1 MTIKKAVVIG
11 GSNGIGLAVSR
22 NLIDRGYSVKILGIH
37 EPDRSVIGETECEY
51 VYCDLRYPNE
61 EYLNTLAHDKDINAL
76 FISSGIGRFSDFQ
89 YFHTAEI
96 EKTFLIDTVSPIK
109 IIRQFYDRIL
119 NSEKKFYC
127 GVMGSITG
135 LITTP
140 SGALYSAAKAGI
152 CRFIESV
159 NIELEANGSKNRI
172 LCVAPGFI
180 DGTKFYG
187 SSSND
192 LTKTSPIAQE
202 IIEHLLNHD
211 TLYIP
216 FYNETY
222 KNVIERYQKDPHEFG
237 LSSYEYKKNSGRI
250 KNESKIVIGY
260 MSGTF
265 DLFHIGHLNL
275 IRRAKE
281 QCDYLVVGVHASGA
295 RKGKETFI
303 PLEERKTMVE
313 SCRYVDKVIDAP
325 AEDSDAWP
333 EWHYKKLFV
342 GSDYKGSERFNR
354 YEEIFAGTDV
364 EIVYFPYTKNTSS
377 TQIRNAINAIINS

>member
-1 MTIKKAVVIG
+1 
-11 GSNGIGLAVSR
+11 
-22 NLIDRGYSVKILGIH
+22 
-37 EPDRSVIGETECEY
+37 
-51 VYCDLRYPNE
+51 
-61 EYLNTLAHDKDINAL
+61 
-76 FISSGIGRFSDFQ
+76 
-89 YFHTAEI
+89 
-96 EKTFLIDTVSPIK
+96 
-109 IIRQFYDRIL
+109 
-119 NSEKKFYC
+119 
-127 GVMGSITG
+127 MGSITG

-159 NIELEANGSKNRI
+159 NIELEAYGSKNRI

-180 DGTKFYG
+180 DGTKFYDQ
-187 SSSND
+187 SAAND
-192 LTKTSPIAQE
+192 LTKTSSIAEE
-202 IIEHLLNHD
+202 IIGHLKNHD

-222 KNVIERYQKDPHEFG
+222 KNVIERYHKDPHEFG
-237 LSSYEYKKNSGRI
+237 LSSYEYKKNTGRI
-250 KNESKIVIGY
+250 RNESKIVIGY

-275 IRRAKE
+275 IRRAKA

-303 PLEERKTMVE
+303 PLDERKTMVA
-313 SCRYVDKVIDAP
+313 SCKYVDKVIDAP

-354 YEEIFAGTDV
+354 YEEIFRDTDV

-377 TQIRNAINAIINS
+377 TQIRKAINAIINENSRQ